1 MAAETWREA
10 GLEPIKRWK
19 CFGGD
24 QLVFAHQSSA
34 TGTRMEFAVYL
45 PPQAAKQPWPVLFY
59 LSGLTCTWE
68 NVTSKGGF
76 QRAAAEH
83 GIVIVAPD
91 TSPRG
96 DDVPDDT
103 GYDLGKGAGFYLN
116 ATREPWSRHFRMYD
130 YVVRELPE
138 LIARSLPVNFA
149 RFGITGHS
157 MGGHG
162 ALSVAIKNP
171 DRFKSVSA
179 FSPIVAP
186 TQVPWGQKAF
196 AAYLGPEQTVWADHD
211 SCALMARRG
220 WARDI
225 LIDQGESDEFLAT
238 QLRPELFAQACKAR
252 SVPLTLRMQAGYD
265 HSYYFISTFMAE
277 HIRWHAER
285 LHAG

>member
-1 MAAETWREA
+1 MAVETWVAA
-10 GLEPIKRWK
+10 GLSPIKRWK

-24 QLVFAHQSSA
+24 QLVFAHESKA
-34 TGTRMEFAVYL
+34 TGTRMEFAVFV

-68 NVTSKGGF
+68 NATTKAGF

-83 GIVIVAPD
+83 GMVIVAPD

-116 ATREPWSRHFRMYD
+116 ATQAPWSKHFKMYD
-130 YVVRELPE
+130 YVVQELTE
-138 LIARSLPVNFA
+138 LVARSFAVNFA
-149 RFGITGHS
+149 RFGICGHS

-162 ALSVAIKNP
+162 ALTIAMKNP

-186 TQVPWGQKAF
+186 AQVLWGQKAF
-196 AAYLGPEQTVWADHD
+196 SAYLGPEHPVWADYD
-211 SCALMARRG
+211 SCALMASRG

-225 LIDQGESDEFLAT
+225 LIDQGDADEFLAT
-238 QLRPELFAQACKAR
+238 QLRPQLFADACKAR
-252 SVPLTLRMQAGYD
+252 HVPLTLRMQAGYD

-277 HIRWHAER
+277 HVHWHAER
-285 LHAG
+285 LGAV

>member
-1 MAAETWREA
+1 MAAA
-10 GLEPIKRWK
+10 DFQQVKRWK
-19 CFGGD
+19 CFGGE
-24 QLVFAHQSSA
+24 QLVLAHQSAS
-34 TGTRMEFAVYL
+34 TGTRMEFSIYL
-45 PPQAAKQPWPVLFY
+45 PPQAAKRPWPVLFY
-59 LSGLTCTWE
+59 LSGLTCNWE
-68 NVTSKGGF
+68 NATTKAGF

-116 ATREPWSRHFRMYD
+116 ALQEPWSKHFRMYD
-130 YVVRELPE
+130 YVVDELPQ
-138 LIARSLPVNFA
+138 LIAAAYPVDPK

-162 ALSVAIKNP
+162 ALTIALKNP
-171 DRFKSVSA
+171 DRYKSVSA

-186 TQVPWGQKAF
+186 AQVPWGHKAF
-196 AAYLGPEQTVWADHD
+196 GAYLGTDHHSWAEYDA
-211 SCALMARRG
+211 CALMASRG

-225 LIDQGESDEFLAT
+225 LIDQGDADEFLTT
-238 QLRPELFAQACKAR
+238 QLKPELFAEACRKRNVA
-252 SVPLTLRMQAGYD
+252 LTLRMQQGYD

-277 HIRWHAER
+277 HVRWHAER
-285 LHAG
+285 L

>member
-1 MAAETWREA
+1 MVTETWVQA
-10 GLEPIKRWK
+10 GLSPIKRWK
-19 CFGGD
+19 CYGGD
-24 QLVFAHQSSA
+24 QLVFAHDSKA
-34 TGTRMEFAVYL
+34 TSTRMEFAVYV

-68 NVTSKGGF
+68 NATTKAGF

-96 DDVPDDT
+96 DDVADDT

-116 ATREPWSRHFRMYD
+116 ATQEPWSKHFKMYD
-130 YVVRELPE
+130 YVVNELTE
-138 LIARSLPVNFA
+138 LVARSFAVNFA

-162 ALSVAIKNP
+162 ALSIAMKNP

-186 TQVPWGQKAF
+186 SQVPWGQKAF
-196 AAYLGPEQTVWADHD
+196 NAYLGPDHKIWAEYD
-211 SCALMARRG
+211 SCALMASRG
-220 WARDI
+220 WTRDI
-225 LIDQGESDEFLAT
+225 LIDQGDADEFLKP
-238 QLRPELFAQACKAR
+238 QLRPELFVEACKAKH
-252 SVPLTLRMQAGYD
+252 VPLTLRMQAGYD
-265 HSYYFISTFMAE
+265 HSYYFMSTFIGD
-277 HIRWHAER
+277 HVRWHVER
-285 LHAG
+285 LHAS